1 MLVTTWKGMGYC
13 MVIYLARLQSIPQ
26 QLYEAEA
33 IDWSDVLR
41 KYWDITVPLISLYSI
56 SRLSLSNFRK

>member
-26 QLYEAEA
+26 QLYEAEE
-33 IDWSDVLR
+33 
-41 KYWDITVPLISLYSI
+41 LIG
-56 SRLSLSNFRK
+56 RMF